1 MSLSKYQIF
10 LRTVE
15 CGSFTKAAESMSFTQ
30 SGVSHAVQSLED
42 ELGVCLL
49 SRSRGGV
56 TLTADGRALLPRIQ
70 RLCTEHHRLVQAAA
84 DLKGMESG
92 LVKVASFSSVSAQWL
107 PLILKSFGELYPNI
121 EFEMLTGDYY
131 DQIESWIV
139 SGEAD
144 CGFLRLPSLK
154 GLSVYPLH
162 QDQLKIIVPCG
173 HPQADCNPFPVET
186 IATEPFI
193 RLEEGD
199 DYEIRAA
206 LDEMGVHP
214 HVRYTAREESDDPRD
229 GVERAGHQPA
239 AGADGAQQ
247 PLPDRHLSAAA
258 LVLPPDCHRGQ
269 GQEGALELHAPVRRP
284 RPPLGRGERKQISNR
299 KKRPGRTSGALFMS
313 YRVHG
318 AAAQRNPFIKRLYL
332 FDEVFI
338 FLPAADGSRS
348 KGATGG
354 GWCVKVISRPVS
366 GCVKRSRHDQSAIGP
381 GSPGRPYFPSPS
393 SGRPRLANWTR
404 IWCVRPVCSRIR
416 TRLSPPRRS
425 TVS

>member
-199 DYEIRAA
+199 DY
-206 LDEMGVHP
+206 
-214 HVRYTAREESDDPRD
+214 
-229 GVERAGHQPA
+229 
-239 AGADGAQQ
+239 
-247 PLPDRHLSAAA
+247 
-258 LVLPPDCHRGQ
+258 
-269 GQEGALELHAPVRRP
+269 
-284 RPPLGRGERKQISNR
+284 
-299 KKRPGRTSGALFMS
+299 
-313 YRVHG
+313 
-318 AAAQRNPFIKRLYL
+318 
-332 FDEVFI
+332 
-338 FLPAADGSRS
+338 
-348 KGATGG
+348 
-354 GWCVKVISRPVS
+354 
-366 GCVKRSRHDQSAIGP
+366 
-381 GSPGRPYFPSPS
+381 
-393 SGRPRLANWTR
+393 
-404 IWCVRPVCSRIR
+404 
-416 TRLSPPRRS
+416 
-425 TVS
+425 

>member
-162 QDQLKIIVPCG
+162 QDQLKIIAAIG
-173 HPQADCNPFPVET
+173 KSASHIDDI
-186 IATEPFI
+186 IASTG
-193 RLEEGD
+193 LS
-199 DYEIRAA
+199 
-206 LDEMGVHP
+206 
-214 HVRYTAREESDDPRD
+214 TAR
-229 GVERAGHQPA
+229 V
-239 AGADGAQQ
+239 
-247 PLPDRHLSAAA
+247 LSQ
-258 LVLPPDCHRGQ
+258 LTVLEIKGY
-269 GQEGALELHAPVRRP
+269 VRRD
-284 RPPLGRGERKQISNR
+284 
-299 KKRPGRTSGALFMS
+299 PGRRVALNI
-313 YRVHG
+313 
-318 AAAQRNPFIKRLYL
+318 AK
-332 FDEVFI
+332 
-338 FLPAADGSRS
+338 
-348 KGATGG
+348 K
-354 GWCVKVISRPVS
+354 
-366 GCVKRSRHDQSAIGP
+366 
-381 GSPGRPYFPSPS
+381 
-393 SGRPRLANWTR
+393 
-404 IWCVRPVCSRIR
+404 
-416 TRLSPPRRS
+416 
-425 TVS
+425 

>member
-15 CGSFTKAAESMSFTQ
+15 CGSFRKAAESMSFTQ

-214 HVRYTAREESDDPRD
+214 HVRYTAREDRTILAMVSNGLGISLLPELMVHNSPYPIVICQPPRSFYRQIAIAVKD
-229 GVERAGHQPA
+229 KKA
-239 AGADGAQQ
+239 
-247 PLPDRHLSAAA
+247 LSNSTR
-258 LVLPPDCHRGQ
+258 LFVDH
-269 GQEGALELHAPVRRP
+269 VRRW
-284 RPPLGRGERKQISNR
+284 
-299 KKRPGRTSGALFMS
+299 GAEN
-313 YRVHG
+313 G
-318 AAAQRNPFIKRLYL
+318 NK
-332 FDEVFI
+332 
-338 FLPAADGSRS
+338 
-348 KGATGG
+348 
-354 GWCVKVISRPVS
+354 
-366 GCVKRSRHDQSAIGP
+366 
-381 GSPGRPYFPSPS
+381 
-393 SGRPRLANWTR
+393 
-404 IWCVRPVCSRIR
+404 
-416 TRLSPPRRS
+416 
-425 TVS
+425 

>member
-144 CGFLRLPSLK
+144 CGFLPLPSLK

-214 HVRYTAREESDDPRD
+214 HVRYTAREDRTILAMVSNGLGISLLPELMVRNSPYPIVICQPPRSFYRQIAIAVKD
-229 GVERAGHQPA
+229 KKA
-239 AGADGAQQ
+239 
-247 PLPDRHLSAAA
+247 LSNSTR
-258 LVLPPDCHRGQ
+258 LFVDH
-269 GQEGALELHAPVRRP
+269 VRRWVAEN
-284 RPPLGRGERKQISNR
+284 GNK
-299 KKRPGRTSGALFMS
+299 
-313 YRVHG
+313 
-318 AAAQRNPFIKRLYL
+318 
-332 FDEVFI
+332 
-338 FLPAADGSRS
+338 
-348 KGATGG
+348 
-354 GWCVKVISRPVS
+354 
-366 GCVKRSRHDQSAIGP
+366 
-381 GSPGRPYFPSPS
+381 
-393 SGRPRLANWTR
+393 
-404 IWCVRPVCSRIR
+404 
-416 TRLSPPRRS
+416 
-425 TVS
+425 

>member
-56 TLTADGRALLPRIQ
+56 TLTADGRALLPQIQ

-107 PLILKSFGELYPNI
+107 PLILKSFSKLYPNI

-139 SGEAD
+139 SGE
-144 CGFLRLPSLK
+144 
-154 GLSVYPLH
+154 
-162 QDQLKIIVPCG
+162 
-173 HPQADCNPFPVET
+173 ADCNPFPVET

-214 HVRYTAREESDDPRD
+214 HVRYTAREDRTILAMVSNGLGISLLPELMVRNSPYPIVICQPPRSFYRQIAIAVKD
-229 GVERAGHQPA
+229 KKAISNSTRLFVDH
-239 AGADGAQQ
+239 
-247 PLPDRHLSAAA
+247 
-258 LVLPPDCHRGQ
+258 
-269 GQEGALELHAPVRRP
+269 VRRWVAEN
-284 RPPLGRGERKQISNR
+284 GNK
-299 KKRPGRTSGALFMS
+299 
-313 YRVHG
+313 
-318 AAAQRNPFIKRLYL
+318 
-332 FDEVFI
+332 
-338 FLPAADGSRS
+338 
-348 KGATGG
+348 
-354 GWCVKVISRPVS
+354 
-366 GCVKRSRHDQSAIGP
+366 
-381 GSPGRPYFPSPS
+381 
-393 SGRPRLANWTR
+393 
-404 IWCVRPVCSRIR
+404 
-416 TRLSPPRRS
+416 
-425 TVS
+425 

>member
-1 MSLSKYQIF
+1 M
-10 LRTVE
+10 
-15 CGSFTKAAESMSFTQ
+15 
-30 SGVSHAVQSLED
+30 
-42 ELGVCLL
+42 
-49 SRSRGGV
+49 

-206 LDEMGVHP
+206 L
-214 HVRYTAREESDDPRD
+214 
-229 GVERAGHQPA
+229 
-239 AGADGAQQ
+239 
-247 PLPDRHLSAAA
+247 
-258 LVLPPDCHRGQ
+258 VLPPDCHRGQ

-299 KKRPGRTSGALFMS
+299 KSAP
-313 YRVHG
+313 
-318 AAAQRNPFIKRLYL
+318 
-332 FDEVFI
+332 
-338 FLPAADGSRS
+338 DG
-348 KGATGG
+348 
-354 GWCVKVISRPVS
+354 
-366 GCVKRSRHDQSAIGP
+366 
-381 GSPGRPYFPSPS
+381 
-393 SGRPRLANWTR
+393 
-404 IWCVRPVCSRIR
+404 
-416 TRLSPPRRS
+416 
-425 TVS
+425 

>member
-1 MSLSKYQIF
+1 M
-10 LRTVE
+10 
-15 CGSFTKAAESMSFTQ
+15 
-30 SGVSHAVQSLED
+30 QSLED

-154 GLSVYPLH
+154 GLSVYQLH

-214 HVRYTAREESDDPRD
+214 HVRYTAREDRTILAMVSNGLGISLLPELMVHNSPYPIVICQPPRSFYRQIAIAVKD
-229 GVERAGHQPA
+229 KKA
-239 AGADGAQQ
+239 
-247 PLPDRHLSAAA
+247 LSNSTR
-258 LVLPPDCHRGQ
+258 LFVDH
-269 GQEGALELHAPVRRP
+269 VRRWVAEN
-284 RPPLGRGERKQISNR
+284 GNK
-299 KKRPGRTSGALFMS
+299 
-313 YRVHG
+313 
-318 AAAQRNPFIKRLYL
+318 
-332 FDEVFI
+332 
-338 FLPAADGSRS
+338 
-348 KGATGG
+348 
-354 GWCVKVISRPVS
+354 
-366 GCVKRSRHDQSAIGP
+366 
-381 GSPGRPYFPSPS
+381 
-393 SGRPRLANWTR
+393 
-404 IWCVRPVCSRIR
+404 
-416 TRLSPPRRS
+416 
-425 TVS
+425 